1 MPDLQSLVDRG
12 ILIED
17 QFIDTYLKV
26 IRDEGFMETF
36 GAHQD
41 EARELL
47 ATLIGES
54 RMHRTG
60 LERLKTIKN

>member
-1 MPDLQSLVDRG
+1 MPDLTSLVDRG

-17 QFIDTYLKV
+17 QFIDTYMKV
-26 IRDEGFMETF
+26 IRDEGFLDSF
-36 GAHQD
+36 GTHQD

-54 RMHRTG
+54 RSHRAG
-60 LERLKTIKN
+60 LERLKTIKD

>member
-1 MPDLQSLVDRG
+1 MPDLQSLVDQG

-17 QFIDTYLKV
+17 QFIDIYMKV
-26 IRDEGFMETF
+26 LRDEGYMETF
-36 GAHQD
+36 GSHQD

-54 RMHRTG
+54 RTHRTG
-60 LERLKTIKN
+60 LERLKTLKT